1 MKVQMQLEQA
11 QKTIEEKDK
20 RIEELE
26 LLVKQ
31 LSASSGTRQPSNYII
46 GGETYGD
53 ENATQLQYHQQ
64 QQQYYDETAVT
75 QNNNAPLQNNIMQ
88 ADTDKDLNERDE
100 FTAEE

>member
-31 LSASSGTRQPSNYII
+31 LSASRPSNTNNT

-53 ENATQLQYHQQ
+53 ENNATQQYH
-64 QQQYYDETAVT
+64 QQYYDETAVT
-75 QNNNAPLQNNIMQ
+75 QNNNVQLQNNIIQ

>member
-20 RIEELE
+20 RIAELE
-26 LLVKQ
+26 QLVKQ
-31 LSASSGTRQPSNYII
+31 LSASSGTRPSNN
-46 GGETYGD
+46 GGDTYGD
-53 ENATQLQYHQQ
+53 ENATQQYH
-64 QQQYYDETAVT
+64 QQYYDETAIT
-75 QNNNAPLQNNIMQ
+75 QNNQVRLQNNIMQ